1 MAGESLTCSMG
12 GSWTSLESMNY
23 SFGGS
28 IMLKKIKF
36 VNLLF
41 LLMIASMTWGQQTE
55 KHMSLDDCIVGAL
68 KNNLGLA
75 VEVLNPQLADIS
87 VAQAK
92 EIFFPSLIFGYNRQ
106 KTETP
111 AFSWL
116 DASGQVEERYND
128 YSAQLTQLIPIG
140 GRFSVDL
147 FTYKNNTNR
156 KFQEINPLYWSRLRF
171 SFTQPLLKN
180 FGFKVTRR
188 EIIVAQNNT
197 EISENMLKGTL
208 LNTIYNVEE
217 AYWNLVYSIENLDV
231 MKSALELARD
241 LLAKNK
247 REVEIGMLA
256 PIEVLSAQSEV
267 ASREAD
273 ILQAESL
280 IKSNEDRLKT
290 ILNLAAEIDIDMTK
304 IIPTDTPTYEER
316 EISLEEALAI
326 GLQKRPDL
334 KASRIDL
341 KNKDLDVS
349 YAKNQL
355 LPEFNLEAAYWS
367 PGISGTQILYQDGD
381 PLTEIIVGT
390 IPGQASDALKDAMSF
405 KYRNWGVG
413 LTLSIPIN
421 SVFSRAQYA
430 QAKVTRE
437 QAELSLKNQEQQAFL
452 EIRDAVRNVQTNYK
466 RIQAYKVARELAKEK
481 LDAEEKKL
489 KVGLTTNY
497 LVLQHQRDLANARSA
512 ELRAIIDYNLSLAT
526 LDRDLGMTL
535 EKRNIKMTQIW
546 SAAE

>member
-1 MAGESLTCSMG
+1 MKMVKRTKC
-12 GSWTSLESMNY
+12 
-23 SFGGS
+23 
-28 IMLKKIKF
+28 I
-36 VNLLF
+36 NLLLVLIF
-41 LLMIASMTWGQQTE
+41 ATMMWGQQTE
-55 KHMSLDDCIVGAL
+55 KRLSLNDCIVGTL

-87 VAQAK
+87 VTQAK

-116 DASGQVEERYND
+116 DAADQVEERYND
-128 YSAQLTQLIPIG
+128 YSAQLSQLIPTG

-147 FTYKNNTNR
+147 FSYRNNTNR
-156 KFQEINPLYWSRLRF
+156 KFQEINPLFWSRLRF

-188 EIIVAQNNT
+188 EIIIAQNNT
-197 EISENMLKGTL
+197 EISESLLKQTL
-208 LNTIYNVEE
+208 LSTIYGVEE
-217 AYWNLVYSIENLDV
+217 AYWNLVYSIENLKV
-231 MKSALELARD
+231 IQSSLELAQD

-247 REVEIGMLA
+247 REVEVGMLA

-273 ILQAESL
+273 ILQAEAL

-290 ILNLAAEIDIDMTK
+290 ILNLAVEADMDMMK
-304 IIPTDTPTYEER
+304 IIPTDTPSYEER

-334 KASRIDL
+334 QALRIDM
-341 KNKDLDVS
+341 KNKDLDLS
-349 YAKNQL
+349 FAKNQL
-355 LPEFNLEAAYWS
+355 LPEVNLQAAYWS
-367 PGISGTQILYQDGD
+367 PGISGTQILYQDGN

-390 IPGQASDALKDAMSF
+390 VPGEASDALKDAFNF
-405 KYRNWGVG
+405 KYRNWGIG
-413 LTLSIPIN
+413 LTLSVPIN

-430 QAKVTRE
+430 QAKVSRE
-437 QAELSLKNQEQQAFL
+437 QAELNLKNQEQQAFL

-466 RIQAYKVARELAKEK
+466 RIQAYQVARELAEEK
-481 LDAEEKKL
+481 LEAEEKKL

-512 ELRAIIDYNLSLAT
+512 ELRAIIDYNLSLAG
-526 LDRDLGMTL
+526 LDRALGMTL
-535 EKRNIKMTQIW
+535 DKRNIKMTQIW
-546 SAAE
+546 SSDE

>member
-1 MAGESLTCSMG
+1 M
-12 GSWTSLESMNY
+12 
-23 SFGGS
+23 
-28 IMLKKIKF
+28 KKIKCI
-36 VNLLF
+36 NLLLVLIF
-41 LLMIASMTWGQQTE
+41 PSLMWGQQAE
-55 KHMSLDDCIVGAL
+55 KHLSLNDCIVGAM

-75 VEVLNPQLADIS
+75 VEVLNPQIADIS

-92 EIFFPSLIFGYNRQ
+92 EIFFPSLTFGYNRQ

-116 DASGQVEERYND
+116 DAADQVIERYND
-128 YSAQLTQLIPIG
+128 YSAQLTQLIPTG

-180 FGFKVTRR
+180 FGLKVTRR

-197 EISENMLKGTL
+197 EISESRLKEAL
-208 LNTIYNVEE
+208 LATIYDVEE
-217 AYWNLVYSIENLDV
+217 AYWNLVYSIENLKV
-231 MKSALELARD
+231 MQSSLNLARD

-247 REVEIGMLA
+247 REVEVGMLA

-273 ILQAESL
+273 ILQAEAL

-290 ILNLAAEIDIDMTK
+290 ILNLAAEEDIDMIK
-304 IIPTDTPTYEER
+304 IIPTDTPSYEER
-316 EISLEEALAI
+316 EVSLEEALAI

-334 KASRIDL
+334 QASRIDL

-355 LPEFNLEAAYWS
+355 LPEINLQAAYWS
-367 PGISGTQILYQDGD
+367 PGISGTQIFYKDGN
-381 PLTEIIVGT
+381 PLTEVIVGT
-390 IPGQASDALKDAMSF
+390 LPGEASDALKDVFDF
-405 KYRNWGVG
+405 KYNNWGVG

-430 QAKVTRE
+430 QAKASRE
-437 QAELSLKNQEQQAFL
+437 QAELSLKDQEQQAFL
-452 EIRDAVRNVQTNYK
+452 EIRDAVRDVQTNYK
-466 RIQAYKVARELAKEK
+466 RIQAYKVARELAEEK

-512 ELRAIIDYNLSLAT
+512 ELRAIIDYNLSLGA
-526 LDRDLGMTL
+526 LDRALGMTL
-535 EKRNIKMTQIW
+535 DKRNIKMTQIW
-546 SAAE
+546 SSAE